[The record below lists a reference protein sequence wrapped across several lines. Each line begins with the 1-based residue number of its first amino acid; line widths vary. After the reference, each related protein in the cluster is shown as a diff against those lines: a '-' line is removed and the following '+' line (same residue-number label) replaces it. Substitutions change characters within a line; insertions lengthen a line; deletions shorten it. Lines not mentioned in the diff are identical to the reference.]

1 MEVQAMKNM
10 AKLSMALVLTII
22 LSGTLLANPVSDKE
36 YDQYLIKS
44 LQDENV
50 GIRSSAAQLLG
61 ERKAEAAVEPLI
73 KMLKTE
79 KNSSTRIVIA
89 MALYQIG
96 NEKALPALKEVASN
110 DKNKTVRRV
119 VAAIVQKMNTVQVA
133 HK

>member
-1 MEVQAMKNM
+1 MKTLT
-10 AKLSMALVLTII
+10 KIGLALVLTVF
-22 LSGTLLANPVSDKE
+22 LTGALLANSPGDKE
-36 YDQYLIKS
+36 YNQYLIKS

-61 ERKAEAAVEPLI
+61 ERKVEEAVKPLV

-79 KNSSTRIVIA
+79 KNASTRIVIA

-96 NEKALPALKEVASN
+96 DEKALPALKEVALK
-110 DKNKTVRRV
+110 DKSKTVRRV
-119 VAAIVQKMNTVQVA
+119 VAAIVHKMNSVQIA

>member
-1 MEVQAMKNM
+1 MKSM
-10 AKLSMALVLTII
+10 MKLGMVFALTLI
-22 LSGTLLANPVSDKE
+22 LSGSLLAQPAGDKE
-36 YDQYLIKS
+36 YNQYLIKS

-61 ERKAEAAVEPLI
+61 ERKVDDAVEPLV

-79 KNSSTRIVIA
+79 KNSSTRIVAA

-119 VAAIVQKMNTVQVA
+119 VAAIIQKMTTVQVA